1 MAFFEWPFYTGF
13 TVIPRCLFQNKQFI
27 RQVKQIE
34 MSDAEREAD
43 DYEIKDRETYR
54 DYTEGSH
61 LGSRGSEHEP
71 VVYKGRTNSR
81 TSEEHPFGISEQ
93 TDRRLESQ
101 EKNRKLSNDKG
112 DDVSEKTDRRFEPQ
126 EKNRKLSDDKGDVKQ
141 YEQENNEPTDDKKD
155 AIDSFWMQPTRRADS
170 PPERPISYAG
180 FRQ

>member
-1 MAFFEWPFYTGF
+1 
-13 TVIPRCLFQNKQFI
+13 
-27 RQVKQIE
+27 

-54 DYTEGSH
+54 DYTDSSH

-101 EKNRKLSNDKG
+101 EENRKS
-112 DDVSEKTDRRFEPQ
+112 
-126 EKNRKLSDDKGDVKQ
+126 SDDKGDKKQ
-141 YEQENNEPTDDKKD
+141 YEQENNESTDDKKD
-155 AIDSFWMQPTRRADS
+155 AIDSYWMQPTRRAES
-170 PPERPISYAG
+170 PSERPISYAG

>member
-1 MAFFEWPFYTGF
+1 
-13 TVIPRCLFQNKQFI
+13 
-27 RQVKQIE
+27 

-54 DYTEGSH
+54 DFTESSH

-101 EKNRKLSNDKG
+101 EKNRKLSDDKG
-112 DDVSEKTDRRFEPQ
+112 EFSQQTDRRLESQ

-141 YEQENNEPTDDKKD
+141 YEHENNESTDAKKD
-155 AIDSFWMQPTRRADS
+155 AIDSYWMQPTRRADS
-170 PPERPISYAG
+170 PPVRPISYAG